1 MSFSA
6 GARTQQT
13 FVWVSIIWFTSAVSG
28 GGSQDVE
35 LQVIPHLVAQ
45 CGQNLTLTCNVSSQ
59 RQLGIRLF
67 SWLARNQTVCLYGN
81 ESASEA
87 LCESAAET
95 SHHRLTL
102 TLIDVMPGNEGKY
115 LCKLRSGQGV
125 NDASTFVT
133 VHDCLQRSG
142 SSVNG
147 SHPECWFEGVYP
159 SGTVHW
165 FQGDVNLTDSASTR
179 EERDPRGRYRVLS
192 GLSVE
197 GGNTSLAYVCS
208 LWIPSEGKYLSSRQ
222 LTIVRRTKSSA
233 SMLDLQRAC
242 IVAWIVCFLDCIW
255 KS

>member
-1 MSFSA
+1 M
-6 GARTQQT
+6 
-13 FVWVSIIWFTSAVSG
+13 
-28 GGSQDVE
+28 E

-133 VHDCLQRSG
+133 VHGEVTFHIS
-142 SSVNG
+142 
-147 SHPECWFEGVYP
+147 WFVALFF
-159 SGTVHW
+159 H
-165 FQGDVNLTDSASTR
+165 L
-179 EERDPRGRYRVLS
+179 RV
-192 GLSVE
+192 
-197 GGNTSLAYVCS
+197 
-208 LWIPSEGKYLSSRQ
+208 
-222 LTIVRRTKSSA
+222 
-233 SMLDLQRAC
+233 
-242 IVAWIVCFLDCIW
+242 
-255 KS
+255 